1 MVRAVSYADFVI
13 VGLLRFMKRSGE
25 DIYRRVVDME
35 PALGTVYDASA
46 AWLKRDD
53 H

>member
-13 VGLLRFMKRSGE
+13 VGLLQFTKRCDQEVYG
-25 DIYRRVVDME
+25 RAAKME
-35 PALGTVYDASA
+35 PALKTLYEASA
-46 AWLKRDD
+46 AWVERDN